1 MKDKN
6 INEDRCE
13 LIHKEGSTE
22 IEKILIYVVC
32 IIAILYG
39 MYGIISIET
48 YIKNNYSKK
57 IDVST
62 DMYSLY
68 YVNKIVCE
76 DERIYLLDSKDHVVQ
91 IFNFE
96 GQHLFTFEIS
106 SLKPI
111 DMSVKNN
118 MLYVIVENN
127 AGFNKKG
134 YEKYEVNVKKIA
146 VSKHEN
152 LNDYKKQKSTKN
164 EYTSKSGEKFVL
176 KNKAISSDN
185 INIKLKDIPNTPKS
199 ITIYEYLMIIGAI
212 IFGALKYGII
222 EAFVKKSEDKE
233 KLL

>member
-48 YIKNNYSKK
+48 SIKNNYSKK
-57 IDVST
+57 IYVST
-62 DMYSLY
+62 EKYSLY
-68 YVNKIVCE
+68 YVNKMVCE
-76 DERIYLLDSKDHVVQ
+76 DERIYLLDSKNHVVQ

-96 GQHLFTFEIS
+96 GQHLFTFETS

-111 DMSVKNN
+111 DISVKNN
-118 MLYVIVENN
+118 MLYVIVEKN

-134 YEKYEVNVKKIA
+134 YEKYDVDVRKIT
-146 VSKHEN
+146 VVKHEN
-152 LNDYKKQKSTKN
+152 LNDYNKQKSTKN
-164 EYTSKSGEKFVL
+164 KYTSKNGEKFVL

-185 INIKLKDIPNTPKS
+185 INIKLRDIPNTPKS

-212 IFGALKYGII
+212 ILGALKCGII
-222 EAFVKKSEDKE
+222 EAFIKKSEDKE

>member
-1 MKDKN
+1 MKEKN
-6 INEDRCE
+6 IKEDRCE
-13 LIHKEGSTE
+13 LIYKEGSTE
-22 IEKILIYVVC
+22 IEKILIYIVC

-48 YIKNNYSKK
+48 SIKNNYSKK

-62 DMYSLY
+62 DIYSLY
-68 YVNKIVCE
+68 YVNKIICE
-76 DERIYLLDSKDHVVQ
+76 DERVYLLDSKNHVVQ

-96 GQHLFTFEIS
+96 GQHLFTFETS

-111 DMSVKNN
+111 DISVKNN

-127 AGFNKKG
+127 VGFNKKV
-134 YEKYEVNVKKIA
+134 YEKYNVDVKKIE

-176 KNKAISSDN
+176 KNKSISSN
-185 INIKLKDIPNTPKS
+185 NLNIKLKDIPNTPKS

-212 IFGALKYGII
+212 VFGALKCGII
-222 EAFVKKSEDKE
+222 EAFIKKSEDKE

>member
-22 IEKILIYVVC
+22 VEKILIYVVC

-48 YIKNNYSKK
+48 SIKNNYSKK

-62 DMYSLY
+62 EKYSLY
-68 YVNKIVCE
+68 YVNKMVCE
-76 DERIYLLDSKDHVVQ
+76 DERIYLLDSKNHVVQ

-96 GQHLFTFEIS
+96 GQHLFTFETS

-111 DMSVKNN
+111 DISVKNN
-118 MLYVIVENN
+118 MLYVIVEKN

-134 YEKYEVNVKKIA
+134 YEKYDVDVRKIT
-146 VSKHEN
+146 VVKHEN
-152 LNDYKKQKSTKN
+152 LNDYNKQKSTKN
-164 EYTSKSGEKFVL
+164 KYTSKNGEKFVL

-185 INIKLKDIPNTPKS
+185 INIKLRDIPNTPKS

-212 IFGALKYGII
+212 ILGALKCGII
-222 EAFVKKSEDKE
+222 EAFIKKSEDKE

>member
-22 IEKILIYVVC
+22 VEKILIYVVC

-76 DERIYLLDSKDHVVQ
+76 DERIYLLDSKSHIVQ

-96 GQHLFTFEIS
+96 GQHLFTFETS

-111 DMSVKNN
+111 DISVKNN

-134 YEKYEVNVKKIA
+134 YEKYEVDVKKIA

>member
-48 YIKNNYSKK
+48 SIKNNYSKK

-62 DMYSLY
+62 EKYSLY
-68 YVNKIVCE
+68 YVNKMVCE
-76 DERIYLLDSKDHVVQ
+76 DERIYLLDSKNHVVQ

-96 GQHLFTFEIS
+96 GQHLLTFETS

-111 DMSVKNN
+111 DISVKNN
-118 MLYVIVENN
+118 MLYVIVEKN

-134 YEKYEVNVKKIA
+134 YKKYDVDVRKIT
-146 VSKHEN
+146 VVKHEN
-152 LNDYKKQKSTKN
+152 LNDYNKQKSTKN
-164 EYTSKSGEKFVL
+164 KYTSKNGEKFVL

-185 INIKLKDIPNTPKS
+185 INIKLRDIPNTPKS

-212 IFGALKYGII
+212 ILGALKCGII
-222 EAFVKKSEDKE
+222 EAFIKKSEDKE

>member
-39 MYGIISIET
+39 IYGIISIET

-96 GQHLFTFEIS
+96 GQHLFTFETS

-134 YEKYEVNVKKIA
+134 YEKYEVDVKKIA

-212 IFGALKYGII
+212 IFGALKCGII

>member
-48 YIKNNYSKK
+48 SIKNNYSKK

-62 DMYSLY
+62 EKYSLY
-68 YVNKIVCE
+68 YVNKMVCE
-76 DERIYLLDSKDHVVQ
+76 DERIYLLDSKNHVVQ

-96 GQHLFTFEIS
+96 GQHLFTFETS

-111 DMSVKNN
+111 DISVKNN
-118 MLYVIVENN
+118 MLYVIVEKN

-134 YEKYEVNVKKIA
+134 YEKYDVDVRKIT
-146 VSKHEN
+146 VVKHEN
-152 LNDYKKQKSTKN
+152 LNDYNKQKSTKN
-164 EYTSKSGEKFVL
+164 KYTSKNGEKFVL

-185 INIKLKDIPNTPKS
+185 INIKLRDIPNTPKS

-212 IFGALKYGII
+212 ILGALKCGII
-222 EAFVKKSEDKE
+222 EAFIKKSEDQE

>member
-96 GQHLFTFEIS
+96 GQHLFTFETS

-111 DMSVKNN
+111 DISVKNN

-127 AGFNKKG
+127 AGFNKK
-134 YEKYEVNVKKIA
+134 
-146 VSKHEN
+146 
-152 LNDYKKQKSTKN
+152 DMKN
-164 EYTSKSGEKFVL
+164 MR
-176 KNKAISSDN
+176 
-185 INIKLKDIPNTPKS
+185 
-199 ITIYEYLMIIGAI
+199 LM
-212 IFGALKYGII
+212 LRK
-222 EAFVKKSEDKE
+222 
-233 KLL
+233 

>member
-1 MKDKN
+1 
-6 INEDRCE
+6 
-13 LIHKEGSTE
+13 
-22 IEKILIYVVC
+22 
-32 IIAILYG
+32 
-39 MYGIISIET
+39 
-48 YIKNNYSKK
+48 
-57 IDVST
+57 
-62 DMYSLY
+62 
-68 YVNKIVCE
+68 
-76 DERIYLLDSKDHVVQ
+76 
-91 IFNFE
+91 
-96 GQHLFTFEIS
+96 
-106 SLKPI
+106 
-111 DMSVKNN
+111 

-134 YEKYEVNVKKIA
+134 YEKYEVDVKKIA

-212 IFGALKYGII
+212 IFGALKCGII
-222 EAFVKKSEDKE
+222 EAFIKKSEDKE

>member
-48 YIKNNYSKK
+48 SIKNNYSKK

-62 DMYSLY
+62 EKYSLY
-68 YVNKIVCE
+68 YVNKMVCE
-76 DERIYLLDSKDHVVQ
+76 DERIYLLDSKNHVVQ

-96 GQHLFTFEIS
+96 GQHLFTFETS

-111 DMSVKNN
+111 DISVKNN
-118 MLYVIVENN
+118 MLYVIVEKN

-134 YEKYEVNVKKIA
+134 YEKYDVDVRKIT
-146 VSKHEN
+146 VVKHEN

-164 EYTSKSGEKFVL
+164 KYTSKNGEKFVL

-185 INIKLKDIPNTPKS
+185 INIKLRDIPNTPKS

-212 IFGALKYGII
+212 ILGALKCGII

>member
-96 GQHLFTFEIS
+96 GKHLFTFETS

-111 DMSVKNN
+111 DISVKNN

-134 YEKYEVNVKKIA
+134 YEKYEVDVKKIA

>member
-22 IEKILIYVVC
+22 VEKILIYVVC

-76 DERIYLLDSKDHVVQ
+76 DERIYLLDSKSHIVQ

-96 GQHLFTFEIS
+96 GQHLFTFETS
-106 SLKPI
+106 NLKPI

-127 AGFNKKG
+127 AGFNKK
-134 YEKYEVNVKKIA
+134 
-146 VSKHEN
+146 SM
-152 LNDYKKQKSTKN
+152 KN
-164 EYTSKSGEKFVL
+164 
-176 KNKAISSDN
+176 IR
-185 INIKLKDIPNTPKS
+185 
-199 ITIYEYLMIIGAI
+199 LM
-212 IFGALKYGII
+212 LRK
-222 EAFVKKSEDKE
+222 
-233 KLL
+233 

>member
-32 IIAILYG
+32 IIAIIYG

-48 YIKNNYSKK
+48 SIKNNYSKK

-62 DMYSLY
+62 EKYSLY

-76 DERIYLLDSKDHVVQ
+76 DERIYLLDSKNHVVQ

-96 GQHLFTFEIS
+96 GQHLFTFETS

-111 DMSVKNN
+111 DMRVKNN
-118 MLYVIVENN
+118 MLYVVVENN

-134 YEKYEVNVKKIA
+134 YEKYKVDVKKIA

-152 LNDYKKQKSTKN
+152 LNDYKKQKSTKT
-164 EYTSKSGEKFVL
+164 EYTSKSGDKFVL
-176 KNKAISSDN
+176 KNKVIR
-185 INIKLKDIPNTPKS
+185 LKV
-199 ITIYEYLMIIGAI
+199 MI
-212 IFGALKYGII
+212 
-222 EAFVKKSEDKE
+222 
-233 KLL
+233 

>member
-76 DERIYLLDSKDHVVQ
+76 DERTYLLDSKDHVVQ

-96 GQHLFTFEIS
+96 GQHLFTFETS

-111 DMSVKNN
+111 DISVKNN

-134 YEKYEVNVKKIA
+134 YEKYEVDVKKIA

>member
-48 YIKNNYSKK
+48 SIKNNYSKK

-62 DMYSLY
+62 EKYSLY
-68 YVNKIVCE
+68 YVNKMVCE
-76 DERIYLLDSKDHVVQ
+76 DERIYLLDSKNHVVQ

-96 GQHLFTFEIS
+96 GQHLFTFETS

-111 DMSVKNN
+111 DISVKNN
-118 MLYVIVENN
+118 MLYVIVEKN
-127 AGFNKKG
+127 AGFNKTG
-134 YEKYEVNVKKIA
+134 YEKYDVDVRKIT
-146 VSKHEN
+146 VVKHEN
-152 LNDYKKQKSTKN
+152 LNDYNKQKSTKN
-164 EYTSKSGEKFVL
+164 KYTSKNGEKFVL

-185 INIKLKDIPNTPKS
+185 INIKLRDIPNTPKS

-212 IFGALKYGII
+212 ILGALKCGII
-222 EAFVKKSEDKE
+222 EAFIKKSEDKE

>member
-76 DERIYLLDSKDHVVQ
+76 DERIYLLDSTYY
-91 IFNFE
+91 
-96 GQHLFTFEIS
+96 L
-106 SLKPI
+106 L
-111 DMSVKNN
+111 
-118 MLYVIVENN
+118 L
-127 AGFNKKG
+127 
-134 YEKYEVNVKKIA
+134 
-146 VSKHEN
+146 
-152 LNDYKKQKSTKN
+152 
-164 EYTSKSGEKFVL
+164 
-176 KNKAISSDN
+176 
-185 INIKLKDIPNTPKS
+185 IKR
-199 ITIYEYLMIIGAI
+199 
-212 IFGALKYGII
+212 
-222 EAFVKKSEDKE
+222 
-233 KLL
+233 

>member
-76 DERIYLLDSKDHVVQ
+76 DERIYLLDSKSHIVQ

-96 GQHLFTFEIS
+96 GQHLFTFETS

-111 DMSVKNN
+111 DISVKNN

-134 YEKYEVNVKKIA
+134 YEKYEVDVK
-146 VSKHEN
+146 
-152 LNDYKKQKSTKN
+152 
-164 EYTSKSGEKFVL
+164 
-176 KNKAISSDN
+176 
-185 INIKLKDIPNTPKS
+185 
-199 ITIYEYLMIIGAI
+199 
-212 IFGALKYGII
+212 
-222 EAFVKKSEDKE
+222 
-233 KLL
+233 